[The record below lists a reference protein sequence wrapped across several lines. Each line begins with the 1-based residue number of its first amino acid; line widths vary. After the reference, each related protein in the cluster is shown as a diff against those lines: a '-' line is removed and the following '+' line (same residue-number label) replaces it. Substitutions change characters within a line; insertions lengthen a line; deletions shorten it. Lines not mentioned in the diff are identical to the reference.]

1 MKQKLKEELHY
12 MLNNYEEE
20 YRVYYSYKGRR
31 IGYTSVL
38 LDIICDVNRKQNLI
52 IFVPFEEH
60 YLFQFKNCLK
70 LFNVEIFSLS
80 KCTNLQGIYYDT
92 VIFHDCLQFGLIC
105 ETHELMSNL
114 SNAEKIIFWG

>member
-1 MKQKLKEELHY
+1 MKQKLKEDLHY

-20 YRVYYSYKGRR
+20 YRVYYSYKGRH

-70 LFNVEIFSLS
+70 LFNVEIFSIGQ
-80 KCTNLQGIYYDT
+80 CENLRGIYYDT
-92 VIFHDCLQFGLIC
+92 VIFHDCLQFGLVR
-105 ETHELMSNL
+105 ETHDLMENL
-114 SNAEKIIFWG
+114 ANAEKIIFWG